1 MPTPT
6 YPASQMIHPQQPQAQ
21 PTAGPQT
28 SVYAPHLQP
37 RFVQTSGPVHAR
49 TFGPQMSGPVHTY
62 PPSRISQD
70 DLGMFSQTE
79 NNLQQMEPQSLQDSN
94 RMVSQA
100 GSVYQRIIQQMEPQS
115 AGLSHIDSE
124 NGYLQTSQ
132 QMEPQATLVSRDG
145 AMIAAVSQTG
155 NVCRSVSQSVES
167 PRTQAVQLLRD
178 GAQAMSQLGLAY
190 ESASLGALTRPVAR
204 KLELPDTRNAPM
216 SDTRNAP
223 RPSQSD
229 TSLLPPCLPGEV
241 RQSQSWSAMPPQGI
255 QQGWTQQGEAAVSE
269 QVPMVRG
276 SLPHPNI
283 ASSAAVLLSAPRQTQ
298 SPQVTGAEH
307 IPILWH
313 FYY

>member
-6 YPASQMIHPQQPQAQ
+6 YPASQMIRPQQPQPQ
-21 PTAGPQT
+21 PTVGPQT

-37 RFVQTSGPVHAR
+37 GFVQPSGPAHAR

-62 PPSRISQD
+62 PPSQTSQD
-70 DLGMFSQTE
+70 GPGMFSPTE
-79 NNLQQMEPQSLQDSN
+79 NNLQQMEPQSLRDSN

-115 AGLSHIDSE
+115 AGLSRVNAE
-124 NGYLQTSQ
+124 NGYVQTSQ
-132 QMEPQATLVSRDG
+132 QMEPQGQLVSRDG
-145 AMIAAVSQTG
+145 AMTATVSQTG
-155 NVCRSVSQSVES
+155 SVCRSVSQSVES

-190 ESASLGALTRPVAR
+190 ESALPRPVAR

-223 RPSQSD
+223 LSSRSD
-229 TSLLPPCLPGEV
+229 TSFPPPRIPAEV
-241 RQSQSWSAMPPQGI
+241 RQSQSWTAMPPQGVM
-255 QQGWTQQGEAAVSE
+255 QGWMSTQQGEAAVPE
-269 QVPMVRG
+269 QVPAVRG
-276 SLPHPNI
+276 SLPRPNM

-307 IPILWH
+307 VPILGH